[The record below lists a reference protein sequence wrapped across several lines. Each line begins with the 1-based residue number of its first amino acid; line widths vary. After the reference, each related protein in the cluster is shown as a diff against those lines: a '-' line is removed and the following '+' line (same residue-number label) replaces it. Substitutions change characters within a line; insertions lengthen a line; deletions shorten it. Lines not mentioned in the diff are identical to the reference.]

1 MLFSVNEPDSRDVN
15 TPEQAAKIDRSIR
28 ILTIVVIAL
37 AAVFLINMLS
47 TRVFAPSSNYKNG
60 VSAMQRGEY
69 AAAVDYFTA
78 AGDYKD
84 AADQLARAKQSH
96 ADQLAGKEN
105 ALSYTT
111 AAMPWFSVTADGE
124 FAFGKDDYE
133 KIAEM
138 LPNPGEIIIPDVLD
152 GILITSL
159 KEKTFLNA
167 DTVLSVI
174 IPDKVTALPDSLFYN
189 ATAMQSVTLPAS
201 LAVISQRAFINC
213 ASLQSVTVP
222 AGVVTIGLRAF
233 NNCYALTSA
242 DLGACE
248 NLTVIESYTFSE
260 CYSLAEISLP
270 ASITEI
276 KENAFINCESLKTV
290 RFGGTEAQ
298 WNAIAIAEGNEALA
312 NAKVVFGG

>member
-1 MLFSVNEPDSRDVN
+1 MLFSVNEPDLRDAN

-28 ILTIVVIAL
+28 ILTIIVIAL

-60 VSAMQRGEY
+60 TAAMQEGKY
-69 AAAVDYFTA
+69 AEAVEYFTA

-84 AADQLARAKQSH
+84 AADQLARAKQSY
-96 ADQLAGKEN
+96 ANLLAGKEN

-111 AAMPWFSVTADGE
+111 ASMPWYSVTEDGM
-124 FAFGKDDYE
+124 FAFAKDDYE
-133 KIAEM
+133 KVEEM

-152 GILITSL
+152 GILITAI

-167 DTVLSVI
+167 DTVTSVV

-189 ATAMQSVTLPAS
+189 AAAMQSVTLPAS
-201 LAVISQRAFINC
+201 LTVIAQRAFINC
-213 ASLQSVTVP
+213 ASLQSVTLP
-222 AGVVTIGLRAF
+222 AGVREIGLRAF

-248 NLTVIESYTFSE
+248 SLTTLESYTFSE
-260 CYSLAEISLP
+260 CYALAEVSLP
-270 ASITEI
+270 ASLTSIE
-276 KENAFINCESLKTV
+276 ENVFINCESLKTV
-290 RFGGTEAQ
+290 RFGGTEAE
-298 WNAIAIAEGNEALA
+298 WNAISIAEGNEALLNA
-312 NAKVVFGG
+312 NIVFGG

>member
-1 MLFSVNEPDSRDVN
+1 MLFSVNEPDMRDAN

-28 ILTIVVIAL
+28 ILTIIVIAL

-60 VSAMQRGEY
+60 TAAMQEGKY
-69 AAAVDYFTA
+69 ADAVEYFTK

-84 AADQLARAKQSH
+84 SADQLARAKQ
-96 ADQLAGKEN
+96 AYANLLAGKEN

-111 AAMPWFSVTADGE
+111 ASMPWFSVTADGM
-124 FAFGKDDYE
+124 FAFAKDDYE
-133 KIAEM
+133 KIEEM

-152 GILITSL
+152 GILITSI

-167 DTVLSVI
+167 DTVTSVI
-174 IPDKVTALPDSLFYN
+174 IPDKVTSLPDSLFYN
-189 ATAMQSVTLPAS
+189 ATAMQSVQLPAS
-201 LAVISQRAFINC
+201 LSVISQRAFINC
-213 ASLQSVTVP
+213 TSLQSVTVP
-222 AGVVTIGLRAF
+222 AGVVSIGLRAF

-242 DLGACE
+242 NLSACSA
-248 NLTVIESYTFSE
+248 LSVIESYLFSE
-260 CYSLAEISLP
+260 CYALTEVSLP

-290 RFGGTEAQ
+290 RFAGTEAE
-298 WNAIAIAEGNEALA
+298 WNAISVAEGNEALLNA
-312 NAKVVFGG
+312 NIIFGG

>member
-1 MLFSVNEPDSRDVN
+1 MLFSVNEPDMRDGN

-28 ILTIVVIAL
+28 ILTIIVIAL

-60 VSAMQRGEY
+60 TAAMQEGRFAEAVEY
-69 AAAVDYFTA
+69 FEK

-84 AADQLARAKQSH
+84 AADQLARAKQSY
-96 ADQLAGKEN
+96 ANLLAGKED
-105 ALSYTT
+105 ALSYSS
-111 AAMPWFSVTADGE
+111 ASMPWFSVTADGE

>member
-1 MLFSVNEPDSRDVN
+1 MLFSVNEPDMRDAN

-28 ILTIVVIAL
+28 ILTIIVIAL

-60 VSAMQRGEY
+60 TAAMQEGRYAEAVEY
-69 AAAVDYFTA
+69 FEK

-84 AADQLARAKQSH
+84 SADQLARAKQAH
-96 ADQLAGKEN
+96 ANLLAGKEG
-105 ALSYTT
+105 ALSYST
-111 AAMPWFSVTADGE
+111 ASMPWFSVTADGM
-124 FAFGKDDYE
+124 FAFAKDDYE
-133 KIAEM
+133 KVEEM

-152 GILITSL
+152 GILITSI

-167 DTVLSVI
+167 DTVTSVI
-174 IPDKVTALPDSLFYN
+174 IPDKVTSLPDSLFYN

-201 LAVISQRAFINC
+201 LSVISQRAFINC
-213 ASLQSVTVP
+213 TALQSVKIP
-222 AGVVTIGLRAF
+222 AGVVSIGLRAF

-242 DLGACE
+242 DLGACDK
-248 NLTVIESYTFSE
+248 LTKLESYTFSE

-270 ASITEI
+270 ASLTAIE
-276 KENAFINCESLKTV
+276 ENAFINCESLKTV

-298 WNAIAIAEGNEALA
+298 WNAIEISEGNEALV
-312 NAKVVFGG
+312 NAKVIFEG

>member
-1 MLFSVNEPDSRDVN
+1 MLFSVNEPDMRDAN

-28 ILTIVVIAL
+28 ILTIIVIAL

-60 VSAMQRGEY
+60 TAAMQEGRFSEAVEY
-69 AAAVDYFTA
+69 FEK

-84 AADQLARAKQSH
+84 SADQLARAKQAH
-96 ADQLAGKEN
+96 ANLLAGKED

-111 AAMPWFSVTADGE
+111 ASMPWFSVTADGM
-124 FAFGKDDYE
+124 FAFAKDDYE
-133 KIAEM
+133 KIQEM

-152 GILITSL
+152 GVLITSL

-167 DTVLSVI
+167 DTVTAVI
-174 IPDKVTALPDSLFYN
+174 IPDKVTSLPDSLFYN

-201 LAVISQRAFINC
+201 LVTISQRAFINC
-213 ASLQSVTVP
+213 SSLQSVTVP
-222 AGVVTIGLRAF
+222 AGVVSIGLRAF

-248 NLTVIESYTFSE
+248 KMTVIESYLFSE
-260 CYSLAEISLP
+260 CYSLAEVSLP
-270 ASITEI
+270 ASVTTI
-276 KENAFINCESLKTV
+276 KENAFINCEALKTV

-298 WNAIAIAEGNEALA
+298 WNAIEIGEGNEALV
-312 NAKVVFGG
+312 NAKVIFGG

>member
-96 ADQLAGKEN
+96 ADLLAGKEN

-111 AAMPWFSVTADGE
+111 AAMPWFSVSEEGQ
-124 FAFGKDDYE
+124 FAFSKDTYE
-133 KIAEM
+133 KAEAYV
-138 LPNPGEIIIPDVLD
+138 LNPGEIIIPDVLD
-152 GILITSL
+152 GILITSI

-167 DTVLSVI
+167 DTVTSVV
-174 IPDKVTALPDSLFYN
+174 IPDKVTALPDSCFYN
-189 ATAMQSVTLPAS
+189 CTSMQTVTLPAS
-201 LAVISQRAFINC
+201 LRVIAQRAFINC
-213 ASLQSVTVP
+213 TALETVRVPETVTE
-222 AGVVTIGLRAF
+222 IGLRAF
-233 NNCYALTSA
+233 NSCYSLTRVELPCPS
-242 DLGACE
+242 
-248 NLTVIESYTFSE
+248 LTTIQSYTFSD
-260 CYSLAEISLP
+260 CYSLETVSLP

-276 KENAFINCESLKTV
+276 EENAFINCESLKTV
-290 RFGGTEAQ
+290 QFGGTEAQ
-298 WNAIAIAEGNEALA
+298 WNASVIAEGNEALLRA
-312 NAKVVFGG
+312 EIIFEN

>member
-69 AAAVDYFTA
+69 AAAVDYVTA

-96 ADQLAGKEN
+96 ADLLAGKEN

-111 AAMPWFSVTADGE
+111 AAMPWFSVSEEGQ
-124 FAFGKDDYE
+124 FAFSKDTYE
-133 KIAEM
+133 EAEAYV
-138 LPNPGEIIIPDVLD
+138 LNPGEIIIPDVLD
-152 GILITSL
+152 GILITSI

-167 DTVLSVI
+167 DTVTSVV
-174 IPDKVTALPDSLFYN
+174 IPDKVTALPDSCFYN
-189 ATAMQSVTLPAS
+189 CTSMQTVTLPAS
-201 LAVISQRAFINC
+201 LRVIAQRAFINC
-213 ASLQSVTVP
+213 TALETVRVPETVTE
-222 AGVVTIGLRAF
+222 IGLRAF
-233 NNCYALTSA
+233 NSCYSLTRVELPCPS
-242 DLGACE
+242 
-248 NLTVIESYTFSE
+248 LTTIQSYTFSD
-260 CYSLAEISLP
+260 CYSLETVSLP
-270 ASITEI
+270 ASITESE
-276 KENAFINCESLKTV
+276 ENAFINCESLKTV
-290 RFGGTEAQ
+290 QFGGTEAQ
-298 WNAIAIAEGNEALA
+298 WNAIVIAEGNEALLRA
-312 NAKVVFGG
+312 EIIFEN

>member
-28 ILTIVVIAL
+28 ILTIIVIAL

-60 VSAMQRGEY
+60 TAAMQEGKY
-69 AAAVDYFTA
+69 AEAVEYFTA

-84 AADQLARAKQSH
+84 AADQLARAKQSY
-96 ADQLAGKEN
+96 ANLLAGKEN

-111 AAMPWFSVTADGE
+111 ASMPWYSVTEDGM
-124 FAFGKDDYE
+124 FAFAKDDYE
-133 KIAEM
+133 KVEEM

-152 GILITSL
+152 GILITAI

-167 DTVLSVI
+167 DTVTSVV

-189 ATAMQSVTLPAS
+189 AAAMQSVTLPAS
-201 LAVISQRAFINC
+201 LTVIAQRAFINC
-213 ASLQSVTVP
+213 ASLQSVTLP
-222 AGVVTIGLRAF
+222 AGVREIGLRAF

-248 NLTVIESYTFSE
+248 SLTTLESYTFSE
-260 CYSLAEISLP
+260 CYALAEVSLP
-270 ASITEI
+270 ASLTSIE
-276 KENAFINCESLKTV
+276 ENVFINCESLKTV
-290 RFGGTEAQ
+290 RFGGTEAE
-298 WNAIAIAEGNEALA
+298 WNAISIAEGNEALLNA
-312 NAKVVFGG
+312 NIVFGG